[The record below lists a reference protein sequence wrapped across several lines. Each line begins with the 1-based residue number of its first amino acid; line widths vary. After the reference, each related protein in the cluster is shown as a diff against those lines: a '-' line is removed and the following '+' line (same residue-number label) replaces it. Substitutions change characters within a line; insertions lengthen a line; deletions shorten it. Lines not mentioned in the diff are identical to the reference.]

1 MIKNSLLKPVIKKEF
16 IQIIRDPISLA
27 VVILIPIIQLLL
39 FGYAVSFDIKHIPM
53 GIFDQSHTQESRQ
66 LIRAVTASSYF
77 LVADNANSRT
87 EINTLLE
94 KGDIKIGVI
103 IPPRFAEDINAN
115 KTAGVQLLIDG
126 TDANVGGVALGYFIA
141 AAQGYSLDITQRML
155 NEQGGASLLK
165 NFPLLSQRLRIWYN
179 QTLRTENFIVP
190 GLIATIL
197 MILGVLMTSQSVARE
212 YERGTMEQL
221 IVSPVKVYE
230 LIIGKLVPYILIG
243 FVQVTLVTLIAV
255 LVFHVPLKG
264 SLLLLTFTTFLFL
277 VSAMG
282 IGFLFSAVTK
292 SQQVA
297 MQMSFVGTMLPSLL
311 LSGFIYPINSMPLAL
326 RVFSYV
332 VPAKYFLVVL
342 RGIFLKN
349 SGVVVLMPQILI
361 MILISVIVLTLCIIK
376 TKKSLD

>member
-1 MIKNSLLKPVIKKEF
+1 MKTHSLLKPIIKKEF

-27 VVILIPIIQLLL
+27 VVILIPIVQLLL

-53 GIFDQSHTQESRQ
+53 GIFDQSHTQQSRN
-66 LIRAVTASSYF
+66 LIRTVTASAYF
-77 LVADNANSRT
+77 IVVDNAKSKT
-87 EINTLLE
+87 EITTGLE

-103 IPPRFAEDINAN
+103 IPPHFAEDINAHR
-115 KTAGVQLLIDG
+115 TANIQLLIDG

-141 AAQGYSLDITQRML
+141 AAQGYSLDITKRIL
-155 NEQGGASLLK
+155 NEQGASVFFR
-165 NFPLLSQRLRIWYN
+165 NFPLLSDRMRVWYN

-230 LIIGKLVPYILIG
+230 LIIGKLVPYIIIG
-243 FVQVTLVTLIAV
+243 FVQVALVTLIAV
-255 LVFHVPLKG
+255 FVFHVPLKG
-264 SLLLLTFTTFLFL
+264 SIFLLTFTTFLFL

-326 RVFSYV
+326 QILSYA
-332 VPAKYFLVVL
+332 VPAKYFLIIL
-342 RGIFLKN
+342 RGIFLKDSN
-349 SGVVVLMPQILI
+349 VFVLMPQILI
-361 MILISVIVLTLCIIK
+361 MILISFIVLTLCIIK

>member
-1 MIKNSLLKPVIKKEF
+1 MKSHSLLRPVIKKEF

-39 FGYAVSFDIKHIPM
+39 FGYAVSFDIKHVPM

-77 LVADNANSRT
+77 LIADNATSRT

-103 IPPRFAEDINAN
+103 IPPDFADAINAD

-141 AAQGYSLDITQRML
+141 AAQGYSLDITKRVL
-155 NEQGGASLLK
+155 NKQGGAGLLK
-165 NFPLLSQRLRIWYN
+165 NFPLLSQHLRIWYN

-230 LIIGKLVPYILIG
+230 LIIGKLVPYIVIG
-243 FVQVTLVTLIAV
+243 FVQVALVTLIAV

-311 LSGFIYPINSMPLAL
+311 LSGFIYPISSMPLAL
-326 RVFSYV
+326 RIFSYV

-349 SGVVVLMPQILI
+349 SSISILLNQILI

>member
-1 MIKNSLLKPVIKKEF
+1 MRKHSLLKPVMKKEF

-39 FGYAVSFDIKHIPM
+39 FGYAISFDIKHIPM
-53 GIFDQSHTQESRQ
+53 GVFDQSHTQESRQ

-77 LVADNANSRT
+77 VIADNANSRT

-103 IPPRFAEDINAN
+103 IPPHFAEDINAN
-115 KTAGVQLLIDG
+115 KTANVQLLIDG

-141 AAQGYSLDITQRML
+141 ATQGYALDLTQRVI
-155 NEQGGASLLK
+155 NEQGGAGLLK

-221 IVSPVKVYE
+221 IVSPVRVYE

-243 FVQVTLVTLIAV
+243 FIQVVLVTFIAV

-264 SLLLLTFTTFLFL
+264 SILLLTFTTFLFL

-282 IGFLFSAVTK
+282 IGFLFSAITK

-326 RVFSYV
+326 RIFSYI
-332 VPAKYFLVVL
+332 VPAKYFLVIL

-349 SGVVVLMPQILI
+349 SGISILMPQILI
-361 MILISVIVLTLCIIK
+361 MILFSIIVLTLCILK

>member
-1 MIKNSLLKPVIKKEF
+1 MRRHSLLSPIIKKEF
-16 IQIIRDPISLA
+16 IQIMRDPISLA
-27 VVILIPIIQLLL
+27 AVIMIPIIQLLL

-66 LIRAVTASSYF
+66 LISAVTASSYF
-77 LVADNANSRT
+77 VIRDRADSRSGIT
-87 EINTLLE
+87 DALGR
-94 KGDIKIGVI
+94 GDIKIGVI
-103 IPPRFAEDINAN
+103 VPPDFARALNAGR
-115 KTAGVQLLIDG
+115 TADVQVLIDG
-126 TDANVGGVALGYFIA
+126 TDANVGGVALGYFIS
-141 AAQGYSLDITQRML
+141 AAQGYSLDLTRRLL
-155 NEQGGASLLK
+155 NGQGASGLLG
-165 NFPLLSQRLRIWYN
+165 NFPLLSQRLRVWYN

-230 LIIGKLVPYILIG
+230 LIVGKLVPYIAIG
-243 FVQVTLVTLIAV
+243 FVQVALVTLIAV
-255 LVFHVPLKG
+255 SVFHVPLRG

-277 VSAMG
+277 LSAMG

-311 LSGFIYPINSMPLAL
+311 LSGFIYPISSMPLAL

-342 RGIFLKN
+342 RGIFLKDMGA
-349 SGVVVLMPQILI
+349 SALWGQILI
-361 MILISVIVLTLCIIK
+361 MLLISVVVLALCIAK

>member
-1 MIKNSLLKPVIKKEF
+1 MNRHSLLRPVIKKEF
-16 IQIIRDPISLA
+16 IQILRDPISLA
-27 VVILIPIIQLLL
+27 VVIMIPIIQLLL
-39 FGYAVSFDIKHIPM
+39 FGYAISFDIKHIPM
-53 GIFDQSHTQESRQ
+53 GVFDQSHTQESRQ

-77 LVADNANSRT
+77 VINNNTGSRSKLDA
-87 EINTLLE
+87 LLE
-94 KGDIKIGVI
+94 QGDIKIGVI
-103 IPPRFAEDINAN
+103 IPPHFADDINART
-115 KTAGVQLLIDG
+115 TAPVQVLIDG
-126 TDANVGGVALGYFIA
+126 TDSNVGGVALGYFIA
-141 AAQGYSLDITQRML
+141 GAQGYALDISQRVL
-155 NEQGGASLLK
+155 NDQGAAGVLR

-179 QTLRTENFIVP
+179 QALRTENFIVP

-221 IVSPVKVYE
+221 IVSPVRVYE
-230 LIIGKLVPYILIG
+230 LIIGKLVPYIIIG
-243 FVQVTLVTLIAV
+243 FVQVALVTLIAV
-255 LVFHVPLKG
+255 IVFHVPLKG

-311 LSGFIYPINSMPLAL
+311 LSGFIYPISSMPLPL
-326 RVFSYV
+326 QIFSYI

-349 SGVVVLMPQILI
+349 SGVSVLMPQILI
-361 MILISVIVLTLCIIK
+361 MILISVIVLSLCIIK
-376 TKKSLD
+376 TRKSLD

>member
-1 MIKNSLLKPVIKKEF
+1 MKSHSLLRPVIKKEF

-77 LVADNANSRT
+77 LIADNANSRT
-87 EINTLLE
+87 EINTLIE
-94 KGDIKIGVI
+94 KGDIKIGII
-103 IPPRFAEDINAN
+103 IPPDFADNINAD

-141 AAQGYSLDITQRML
+141 AAQGYSLDITKRML
-155 NEQGGASLLK
+155 NKQGDSSLSR

-230 LIIGKLVPYILIG
+230 LIIGKLVPYIVIG
-243 FVQVTLVTLIAV
+243 FIQVTLVTLIAV

-264 SLLLLTFTTFLFL
+264 NLLLLTLTTFLFL

-282 IGFLFSAVTK
+282 IGFLFSAITK

-326 RVFSYV
+326 RIFSYV

-349 SGVVVLMPQILI
+349 SSMFVLMPQILI
-361 MILISVIVLTLCIIK
+361 MILISVIVLTLCILK

>member
-1 MIKNSLLKPVIKKEF
+1 MKSHSLLRPVIKKEF

-39 FGYAVSFDIKHIPM
+39 FGYAVSFDIKHVPM

-77 LVADNANSRT
+77 LIADHAASRT

-103 IPPRFAEDINAN
+103 IPPDFADDINAD

-141 AAQGYSLDITQRML
+141 AAQGYALDITERVL
-155 NEQGGASLLK
+155 NKQGGSGLLK

-230 LIIGKLVPYILIG
+230 LIIGKLVPYIVIG
-243 FVQVTLVTLIAV
+243 FVQVALVTLIAV

-311 LSGFIYPINSMPLAL
+311 LSGFIYPISSMPIAL
-326 RVFSYV
+326 RIFSYV

-349 SGVVVLMPQILI
+349 SSISILMNQILI

>member
-39 FGYAVSFDIKHIPM
+39 FSYAVSFDIKHIPM

-87 EINTLLE
+87 ELNNLLE

-126 TDANVGGVALGYFIA
+126 TDANVGGVAMGYFIA

-155 NEQGGASLLK
+155 NEQGGAGLLI

-243 FVQVTLVTLIAV
+243 FVQVILVTLIAV

-326 RVFSYV
+326 RIFSYI

>member
-53 GIFDQSHTQESRQ
+53 GIFDQSQTQESRQ

-77 LVADNANSRT
+77 LIADNATSRT

-126 TDANVGGVALGYFIA
+126 TDANVGGVAMGYFIA

-155 NEQGGASLLK
+155 NEQGGAGLLK

-243 FVQVTLVTLIAV
+243 FVQVILVTLIAV

-264 SLLLLTFTTFLFL
+264 SILVLTFTTFLFL

-326 RVFSYV
+326 RVFSYI

-361 MILISVIVLTLCIIK
+361 MILISIIVLTLCIIK

>member
-326 RVFSYV
+326 RIFSYV

>member
-1 MIKNSLLKPVIKKEF
+1 MKSDSLLRPVIKKEF

-39 FGYAVSFDIKHIPM
+39 FGYAISFDIKHIPM
-53 GIFDQSHTQESRQ
+53 GVFDQSHTQESRQ

-77 LVADNANSRT
+77 IVADNANSRT
-87 EINTLLE
+87 AINALLE
-94 KGDIKIGVI
+94 KGNIKIGVI
-103 IPPRFAEDINAN
+103 IPPHFAEDINAD
-115 KTAGVQLLIDG
+115 KTASVQLLIDG

-141 AAQGYSLDITQRML
+141 AAQGYALDITQRVL
-155 NEQGGASLLK
+155 NEQGGAGLLK
-165 NFPLLSQRLRIWYN
+165 NFPLLSERLRIWYN

-230 LIIGKLVPYILIG
+230 LIIGKLVPYIVIG
-243 FVQVTLVTLIAV
+243 FVQVALVTLIAV

-311 LSGFIYPINSMPLAL
+311 LSGFIYPINSMPVAL
-326 RVFSYV
+326 QIFSYV

-349 SGVVVLMPQILI
+349 SSVFVLMPQILI

>member
-1 MIKNSLLKPVIKKEF
+1 MIKNNLLKPVIKKEF

>member
-1 MIKNSLLKPVIKKEF
+1 MESHNLLKPIIKKEF

-53 GIFDQSHTQESRQ
+53 GVFDQSHTQESRQ
-66 LIRAVTASSYF
+66 LIRDVTASSYF
-77 LVADNANSRT
+77 IVVDNARSRE
-87 EINTLLE
+87 EIDLLLE
-94 KGDIKIGVI
+94 KGNIKIGVI
-103 IPPRFAEDINAN
+103 IPPHFAEDINAH
-115 KTAGVQLLIDG
+115 KTAPVQLLIDG
-126 TDANVGGVALGYFIA
+126 TDANVGGVALGYFIS
-141 AAQGYSLDITQRML
+141 AAQGYSLDITNRIL
-155 NEQGGASLLK
+155 NEQGASSLSK

-221 IVSPVKVYE
+221 IVSPIKVYE
-230 LIIGKLVPYILIG
+230 LIVGKLVPYMIIG
-243 FVQVTLVTLIAV
+243 FVQVTLVILIAV
-255 LVFHVPLKG
+255 FVFHVPLKG
-264 SLLLLTFTTFLFL
+264 NLLLLAFTTFLFL
-277 VSAMG
+277 INAMG
-282 IGFLFSAVTK
+282 IGFLFSAITK

-297 MQMSFVGTMLPSLL
+297 MQMSFVGTTLPALL
-311 LSGFIYPINSMPLAL
+311 LSGFIYPINSMPVAL
-326 RVFSYV
+326 QVFSYI
-332 VPAKYFLVVL
+332 VPAKYFLVIL

-349 SGVVVLMPQILI
+349 SSVLVLMPQILI
-361 MILISVIVLTLCIIK
+361 MILFSFIVLTLCILK

>member
-77 LVADNANSRT
+77 LVADNATSRT

-141 AAQGYSLDITQRML
+141 AAQGYSLDITRRML
-155 NEQGGASLLK
+155 NEQGGAGLLK

-179 QTLRTENFIVP
+179 QALRTENFIVP

-243 FVQVTLVTLIAV
+243 FVQVILVTLIAV

-326 RVFSYV
+326 RIFSYV

>member
-1 MIKNSLLKPVIKKEF
+1 MKRHNLLGPIIKKEF
-16 IQIIRDPISLA
+16 IQIIRDPISLLA
-27 VVILIPIIQLLL
+27 VILIPIIQLLL

-53 GIFDQSHTQESRQ
+53 GVFDQSHSQESRQ
-66 LIRAVTASSYF
+66 LIRNITASSYF
-77 LVADNANSRT
+77 IVVDNAQSRA
-87 EINTLLE
+87 EINSLLE

-103 IPPRFAEDINAN
+103 IPPHFAEDINAHR
-115 KTAGVQLLIDG
+115 TAGVQLLIDG
-126 TDANVGGVALGYFIA
+126 TDANVGGVALGYFIS
-141 AAQGYSLDITQRML
+141 AAQGYSLNITKQIL
-155 NEQGGASLLK
+155 NRQGNISMLK

-221 IVSPVKVYE
+221 IVSPVKVHE
-230 LIIGKLVPYILIG
+230 LIIGKLIPYMLIG
-243 FVQVTLVTLIAV
+243 FVQVSLVTLIAV
-255 LVFHVPLKG
+255 FVFHVPLKG
-264 SLLLLTFTTFLFL
+264 SILLLAFTTFLFL
-277 VSAMG
+277 INAMG
-282 IGFLFSAVTK
+282 IGFLFSAITK

-297 MQMSFVGTMLPSLL
+297 MQMSFVGTTLPALL

-326 RVFSYV
+326 QIFSYI
-332 VPAKYFLVVL
+332 VPAKYFLVIL

-349 SGVVVLMPQILI
+349 SGIYILMPQILI
-361 MILISVIVLTLCIIK
+361 MVLFSIVVLTLCILN

>member
-1 MIKNSLLKPVIKKEF
+1 MGSHSLLKPVMKKEF

-53 GIFDQSHTQESRQ
+53 GIFDQSQTQESRQ

-77 LVADNANSRT
+77 LIADNATSRT

-126 TDANVGGVALGYFIA
+126 TDANVGGVAMGYFIA

-155 NEQGGASLLK
+155 NEQGGSGLLK

-221 IVSPVKVYE
+221 IVSPVRVYE

-243 FVQVTLVTLIAV
+243 FVQVILVTLIAV
-255 LVFHVPLKG
+255 LVFRVPLKG
-264 SLLLLTFTTFLFL
+264 SLLLLTVTTFLFL

-326 RVFSYV
+326 RVFSYI

-361 MILISVIVLTLCIIK
+361 MILISVIVLSLCIIK

>member
-1 MIKNSLLKPVIKKEF
+1 MIRHSLLRPVIKKEF
-16 IQIIRDPISLA
+16 IQILRDPISLA
-27 VVILIPIIQLLL
+27 VVIMIPIIQLLL
-39 FGYAVSFDIKHIPM
+39 FGYAISFDIKHIPM
-53 GIFDQSHTQESRQ
+53 GIFDQSQTQESRQ
-66 LIRAVTASSYF
+66 LIRSVTASSYF
-77 LVADNANSRT
+77 VIKDNARSRAQ
-87 EINTLLE
+87 IDALLVR
-94 KGDIKIGVI
+94 GDIKIGVI
-103 IPPRFAEDINAN
+103 IPPHFADDINART
-115 KTAGVQLLIDG
+115 TAPVQVLIDG
-126 TDANVGGVALGYFIA
+126 TDSNVGGVALGYFIA
-141 AAQGYSLDITQRML
+141 GAQGYALDISQRVL
-155 NEQGGASLLK
+155 NDQGAAGVLR

-179 QTLRTENFIVP
+179 QALRTENFIVP

-221 IVSPVKVYE
+221 IVSPVRVYE
-230 LIIGKLVPYILIG
+230 LIIGKLVPYIIIG
-243 FVQVTLVTLIAV
+243 FVQVALVTLIAV
-255 LVFHVPLKG
+255 IVFHVPLRG

-282 IGFLFSAVTK
+282 IGFLFSAITK

-311 LSGFIYPINSMPLAL
+311 LSGFIYPISSMPLPL
-326 RVFSYV
+326 QIFSYV

-349 SGVVVLMPQILI
+349 SGVSVLMPQILI
-361 MILISVIVLTLCIIK
+361 MILISVIVLSLCIIK

>member
-1 MIKNSLLKPVIKKEF
+1 MERHSLLKPIIKKEF

-27 VVILIPIIQLLL
+27 AVIMIPIIQLLL

-53 GIFDQSHTQESRQ
+53 GIFDQSQTQESRQ
-66 LIRAVTASSYF
+66 LIKAVTASSYF
-77 LVADNANSRT
+77 LVKDKPTSRAGVT
-87 EINTLLE
+87 DLLE

-103 IPPRFAEDINAN
+103 IPPDLANDINAG
-115 KTAGVQLLIDG
+115 KTATVQLLIDG
-126 TDANVGGVALGYFIA
+126 TDANVGGVALGYFVS
-141 AAQGYSLDITQRML
+141 AAQGYSFDITKRLL
-155 NEQGGASLLK
+155 NEQGASGFLR

-230 LIIGKLVPYILIG
+230 LIIGKLVPYIVIG
-243 FVQVTLVTLIAV
+243 FVQVALVTLIAV
-255 LVFHVPLKG
+255 FVFNVPLKG

-311 LSGFIYPINSMPLAL
+311 LSGFIYPISSMPLAL
-326 RVFSYV
+326 RVFSYI

-349 SGVVVLMPQILI
+349 SSIEILMNQIFI
-361 MILISVIVLTLCIIK
+361 MILISVIVLTLCIVK

>member
-1 MIKNSLLKPVIKKEF
+1 MERHSLLKPIIKKEF
-16 IQIIRDPISLA
+16 IQIIRDPISLTA
-27 VVILIPIIQLLL
+27 VILIPIIQLLL
-39 FGYAVSFDIKHIPM
+39 FGYAVSFDIKYIPM

-66 LIRAVTASSYF
+66 LIKAVTASSYF
-77 LVADNANSRT
+77 LVKDNPTSRAGVT
-87 EINTLLE
+87 DLLE

-103 IPPRFAEDINAN
+103 IPPDLANDINAG
-115 KTAGVQLLIDG
+115 KSATVQLLIDG
-126 TDANVGGVALGYFIA
+126 TDANVGGVALGYFVS
-141 AAQGYSLDITQRML
+141 AAQGYSLDITKRLL
-155 NEQGGASLLK
+155 NEQGASGFLR

-230 LIIGKLVPYILIG
+230 LIIGKLVPYIVIG
-243 FVQVTLVTLIAV
+243 FVQVALVTLIAV
-255 LVFHVPLKG
+255 FVFHVPLKG

-311 LSGFIYPINSMPLAL
+311 LSGFIYPISSMPLAL
-326 RVFSYV
+326 RVFSYI
-332 VPAKYFLVVL
+332 VPAKYFLVIL
-342 RGIFLKN
+342 RGIFLKDSSIEILVN
-349 SGVVVLMPQILI
+349 QILI
-361 MILISVIVLTLCIIK
+361 MILISVIVLTLCIVK

>member
-1 MIKNSLLKPVIKKEF
+1 MKKHSLLAPIIKKEF

-27 VVILIPIIQLLL
+27 AVIMIPIIQLLL

-53 GIFDQSHTQESRQ
+53 GIFDQSQTRESRQ

-77 LVADNANSRT
+77 VIKGDAHSRAEVT
-87 EINTLLE
+87 DSLE
-94 KGDIKIGVI
+94 KGNIKIGVI
-103 IPPRFAEDINAN
+103 IPPDFADAVNAG
-115 KTAGVQLLIDG
+115 KTANVQLLIDG

-141 AAQGYSLDITQRML
+141 AAQGYSLDITKRIL
-155 NEQGGASLLK
+155 NEQGASGLLK

-179 QTLRTENFIVP
+179 QALRTENFIVP

-230 LIIGKLVPYILIG
+230 LIIGKLVPYIVIG
-243 FVQVTLVTLIAV
+243 FIQVTLVTLIAIS
-255 LVFHVPLKG
+255 VFHVPLRG

-311 LSGFIYPINSMPLAL
+311 LSGFIYPISSMPLAL

-332 VPAKYFLVVL
+332 VPAKYFLVIL
-342 RGIFLKN
+342 RGIFLKDLGI
-349 SGVVVLMPQILI
+349 SVLLNQILI
-361 MILISVIVLTLCIIK
+361 MVLISCIVLTLCIIK

>member
-1 MIKNSLLKPVIKKEF
+1 MKSHSLIRPVIKKEF

-77 LVADNANSRT
+77 LIADNANSRT
-87 EINTLLE
+87 EINTLIE
-94 KGDIKIGVI
+94 KGDIRIGII
-103 IPPRFAEDINAN
+103 IPPDFADDINAD
-115 KTAGVQLLIDG
+115 KTADVQLLIDG

-141 AAQGYSLDITQRML
+141 AAQGYSLDITKRML
-155 NEQGGASLLK
+155 NKQGDPSISR

-230 LIIGKLVPYILIG
+230 LIIGKLVPYIVIG
-243 FVQVTLVTLIAV
+243 FVQVALVTLIAV
-255 LVFHVPLKG
+255 LIFHVPLKG
-264 SLLLLTFTTFLFL
+264 NLLLLTLTTFLFL

-282 IGFLFSAVTK
+282 IGFLFSAITK

-326 RVFSYV
+326 RIFSYV

-349 SGVVVLMPQILI
+349 SSMFVLMPQILI
-361 MILISVIVLTLCIIK
+361 MTLISVIVLTLCILK

>member
-66 LIRAVTASSYF
+66 LIHAVTASSYF

-87 EINTLLE
+87 EINNLLE

-126 TDANVGGVALGYFIA
+126 TDANVGGVAMGYFIA

-155 NEQGGASLLK
+155 NEQGGAGLLK

-243 FVQVTLVTLIAV
+243 FVQVILVTLIAV

-326 RVFSYV
+326 RVFSYI